1 MELRIRKTP
10 GQFQRH
16 MIVSLD
22 GTYWTGTRWSFDRA
36 EAGLF
41 LSYEDAER
49 ELGRLLGRMEGVSVQ
64 RFEARISV
72 IVESDAEIDT
82 DSLGL
87 LLHMSA
93 DLLFTPTLPPGYHVE
108 LVWGSLRRVDD
119 E

>member
-1 MELRIRKTP
+1 MELRIRRTP

-22 GTYWTGTRWSFDRA
+22 GTYWTGTRWSFDRTD
-36 EAGLF
+36 AGLF
-41 LSYEDAER
+41 VSYEDAER
-49 ELGRLLGRMEGVSVQ
+49 ELGRLLGQLEGISVQ

-72 IVESDAEIDT
+72 IVESDDDIDT

-87 LLHMSA
+87 LLHMSSE
-93 DLLFTPTLPPGYHVE
+93 LRMNPELPPGYHVE
-108 LVWGSLRRVDD
+108 LVWGSLRRIDD